1 MPLPPPPS
9 HSPPRYT
16 ISQVRVLQGSV
27 IESSGSDEVVKPKVA
42 LTEADCRAAA
52 LLQGLSIGGGG
63 WAFSGDFVTKGCY
76 TYSDGEFKGFAFY
89 GTGGAGE
96 QLSSKPSCAVLD
108 IDIVRTTQ
116 VCLKVRVGG
125 SVEKN
130 VGLANNTGTAS
141 LTGLMVES
149 LGLVYT
155 DRVVLRVCENDVPP
169 TIGPACGERAAPA
182 VAVKA
187 FGLSNASLKVTWA
200 AAPGSTGGT
209 LASGYHISLSS
220 EDADEVNVEE
230 YKSAGS
236 TNAIFG
242 LDRVKANMQ
251 YAVRV
256 TSLYDN
262 GLIQAL
268 PVGPSE
274 HGGSLSCIPN
284 TTARYTCECKD
295 GELHTMNLVEGVPPE
310 AWGCSQCLPGLEC
323 HGGTAETTVTTEG
336 WFVGSTLGLTTV
348 KVEANQVKHDSTKCV
363 EFGFPVKNEWQ
374 SDPGCCSIHA
384 NADCADNYTTS
395 KGDVCSSGSWGVAH
409 HTKCE
414 VQVRETTA
422 KSFPS
427 LHKCAKEGACPG
439 NFQVSKLI
447 DAGADVNVLFAQ
459 CKMGFTGIVCGACM
473 PGYSYTSCAKCA
485 ITRDEA
491 RALAVGV
498 LLIIFIS
505 AGIGYVLL
513 KRASR
518 PSLVERRFVV
528 AFEKAESE
536 FGIGGSLRA
545 FGDVFGCTAEG
556 GAEHEDFVRALSPG
570 GKLESVTA
578 NRAGKEG
585 HGGGEIGSAAAAAVQ
600 TLWDKLDKDGD
611 GHIVASEF
619 IDFFYDLKQGTGST
633 NPLRARTAWLYDWF
647 CSTKTQTIK
656 VVLITYVYHGSRSE
670 ESEDRARTPYL
681 YGIRAMCRVPAVCG
695 VRYAAGCV
703 LG

>member
-1 MPLPPPPS
+1 MLDISPSYTLTPLRVCPSLPPPS
-9 HSPPRYT
+9 YSPPRYT
-16 ISQVRVLQGSV
+16 ISQARVLQG
-27 IESSGSDEVVKPKVA
+27 IEIEIPGSDKVVKSKVA

-52 LLQGLSIGGGG
+52 LLQGLSIGGAG

-89 GTGGAGE
+89 GTGGAGK

-125 SVEKN
+125 GVEKKVANSTGN
-130 VGLANNTGTAS
+130 VGLTS
-141 LTGLMVES
+141 LVVES

-169 TIGPACGERAAPA
+169 TIGPACEERAAPA

-220 EDADEVNVEE
+220 EDADEDNVEE

-242 LDRVKANMQ
+242 LDRVKANTH

-256 TSLYDN
+256 TALYDN
-262 GLIQAL
+262 GLVQAL
-268 PVGPSE
+268 PAGPPD

-295 GELHTMNLVEGVPPE
+295 RELHTMNLVEGVPPE

-336 WFVGSTLGLTTV
+336 WFVGSTLGLTTG

-363 EFGFPVKNEWQ
+363 EFDFPVKHEWQ

-384 NADCADNYTTS
+384 NAGCADNYTVS
-395 KGDVCSSGSWGVAH
+395 KGGVCSSGSWGVAH

-422 KSFPS
+422 KLFPS
-427 LHKCAKEGACPG
+427 LHKCATEGACPG

-447 DAGADVNVLFAQ
+447 DAGANISVLFAQ

-473 PGYSYTSCAKCA
+473 PGYSYTSCAKCV

-498 LLIIFIS
+498 LLIILIS

-556 GAEHEDFVRALSPG
+556 GVDKEEFVRALSPG
-570 GKLESVTA
+570 GKLKSVTA
-578 NRAGKEG
+578 NGAGKEG
-585 HGGGEIGSAAAAAVQ
+585 RGGGEVGGAAAAAVQ
-600 TLWDKLDKDGD
+600 KLWDKLDTDGD

-619 IDFFYDLKQGTGST
+619 LEFFYNLKQGTGST
-633 NPLRARTAWLYDWF
+633 NPLRARMARLRDWF

-656 VVLITYVYHGSRSE
+656 VVLIT
-670 ESEDRARTPYL
+670 
-681 YGIRAMCRVPAVCG
+681 
-695 VRYAAGCV
+695 
-703 LG
+703 